1 MSSRRLPGILLF
13 LLALVLGA
21 CSGDSTE
28 IPKVSI
34 EIGDQTTE
42 IAPTVY
48 CVSGQAKLGESTEAM
63 QVSPNQNITVT
74 VPDVVAEKEWSIQ
87 IWSVADNG
95 GTAVP
100 GTPIGEVPVGADTS
114 RFNTSDSALDR
125 YFIVV
130 AIPEEAGCNA
140 KGAAGMWTLM
150 VSRVG

>member
-1 MSSRRLPGILLF
+1 MSSRRLPGILF
-13 LLALVLGA
+13 VLLALVLGA
-21 CSGDSTE
+21 CSDSTE

-34 EIGDQTTE
+34 EIGEQTTE
-42 IAPTVY
+42 VTPTVY
-48 CVSGQAKLGESTEAM
+48 CVSGEAKLGESSEAM
-63 QVSPNQNITVT
+63 QVSPNQNITVK
-74 VPDVVAEKEWSIQ
+74 VPEAVAEKDWSIQ

>member
-1 MSSRRLPGILLF
+1 MKSRRITGT
-13 LLALVLGA
+13 LLALLTLLLSA
-21 CSGDSTE
+21 CSNAETA

-34 EIGDQTTE
+34 EIGNQTSE
-42 IAPTVY
+42 ITPTVY
-48 CVSGQAKLGESTEAM
+48 CVSGEAKLGESSEAM
-63 QVSPNQNITVT
+63 QVSPNENVTVT
-74 VPDVVAEKEWSIQ
+74 VPDAVAEKQWSIQ
-87 IWSVADNG
+87 IWSVADNN

-100 GTPIGEVPVGADTS
+100 GTPIGEVPAGSQKAS
-114 RFNTSDSALDR
+114 FNTSDSALDR